1 MKGNYLNKI
10 ERIAKRSL
18 KGKIKITLAL
28 IVSLMITGR
37 AYAGVGEVNLY
48 LSDSPFSWSSSDD
61 LESSTGYGVR
71 VNGPYE
77 IYGDLLAE
85 KIELEII
92 NNNNLAVTNE
102 KEGGVSSGVYI
113 PGTDKLFE
121 FFPDETAYADGNSYF
136 RVENNNKIDV
146 TGKSAYGIHLEFME
160 SAETIEA
167 EITPEETEIDV
178 LSSDSEEEEE
188 DPLYAYPDI
197 DIKNSGTINAAGD
210 LEAEGV
216 RIATPFSIVAIDN
229 SGVIASV
236 VGNSEAEETH
246 YGGSMG
252 INVFITPEVEE
263 PENPVPDWI
272 AEGSEEE
279 EEELSVSPMNVSI
292 NNSGNIEASVA
303 NRDVAKIMGINVGE
317 YDDHTLTVDT
327 EIIGDVERGEPS
339 VIESDPI
346 IAEPYYIMAADIMET
361 EIYSESTPEQTSE
374 PAVTETSTLVASSAS
389 SGNGN
394 GKHSGESETGSGTGT
409 KPLEALVFNTITNEG
424 SINIKGAD
432 VSAVQAVGIS
442 SRMAEGTQSTIDNK
456 GDITVNVEMEDARQT
471 NVEEDPTAGNLYGI
485 NVFNSGTPARINANN
500 SGEII
505 VEGTITASS
514 EDAVDPVGIQSFG
527 IKSKSRGK
535 NSVSDTNNTGEIYVS
550 STENQNS
557 SDMDY
562 SYYEDTEGKEIFG
575 ARAVGIYGTAAGRGA
590 YTEITNGNYDIS
602 IDQETMDGIRA
613 GEDLDLYDAI
623 TGEIKNQYDS
633 KLDEFD
639 TYKSDVE
646 INAKI
651 TSEATSAYGYAE
663 AKGVWSTAE
672 AIENSQFVYN
682 SEDSA
687 IIAKATAANRGAEA
701 LGIESVSY
709 QNTVINQGLI
719 DVASDGK
726 TATGIGILA
735 EISEIEEDEL
745 NEHARKPEFIGA
757 DIGMPPDLP
766 GNSDDKQGG
775 DNSGGEEST
784 VLMSIY
790 SDAEP
795 VVVVEETAAY
805 STDTTLYRT
814 AVDLTDETVSS
825 LVSLSD
831 ESEST
836 EGSKN
841 DTTGSENETG
851 VPEIGERNKYILNT
865 GTINVNVNENEEIDS
880 SFAFGAGIASSRVVA
895 ERITGDRVD
904 DFAIQDEST
913 EITEVDAV
921 AGASVSESSEAS
933 AEEGESQSQ
942 YITNNGSIN
951 VSVRGDT
958 ALASGITSL
967 TKVEAIF
974 DTDGD
979 GVSDS
984 ADAAPFVSGYTS
996 DLDGDGTADEVDPD
1010 ADGDGFKS
1018 IAAGGTDYFDND
1030 SDNDG
1035 LSNSEDNDDD
1045 GDGILDEEDPEIT
1058 PISEDGISLSGSFGF
1073 LPLTEE
1079 QYEDF
1084 MDTSGGMPENLIE
1097 TSGILEDEEVFI
1109 TSSFTNNGDI
1119 KVKAVSEAEGGTAI
1133 ANGISTDVVWSDLQK
1148 PVYEI
1153 PEGTVDT
1160 GETQLSGE
1168 VQANVIE
1175 KNYDSF
1181 INSEGA
1187 LIESV
1192 AVAEKGTALAFGM
1205 RDGNYYTVD
1214 EAASERTSATKRYVG
1229 SLELSEDG
1237 TEYIPE
1243 FGMVNDGEISVTAI
1257 GQEAKAFGM
1266 MSGYLDTSDDV
1277 NEEFVVSNVKNTG
1290 SITVDYSDSSESSEG
1305 AGIVAF
1311 ADQQIEYLPK
1321 VLEGGV
1327 LLPVVEEES
1336 DSTVEAP
1343 LVFED
1348 YVVKEPEKAVVIV
1361 ENTGTIRINGK
1372 TGDKNYGIYAGIN
1385 FVDEEGIE
1393 EQELISVKEIVLSET
1408 TVTTEE
1414 ITVET
1419 QNGNDG
1425 ESETQNIGTLYTVT
1439 TADNDVYQFVM
1450 HAPDEKGETVPEKI
1464 YVVVDGDEAVGSA
1477 TPYVEETYKLGE
1489 TLIRVNNSGDIFA
1502 DGGVGIYTSSS
1513 SIVENSGTIIA
1524 SKAIVT
1530 SGGDDTV
1537 SLKSGSK
1544 ISGDVYTGSGNDQL
1558 SIDKGSELNGNIYLG
1573 EGEDLLTLDREAV
1586 IGNEESS
1593 YVIDGGNG
1601 VDKIIMSGKDSEN
1614 GNRINGD
1621 ILNFESGEIEGK
1633 WEMDEISNLD
1643 FGTGTLTIGKDSSMK
1658 VKMKGNHDSI
1668 EGGNIKAS
1676 KLVVDGKLIFDIG
1689 EVSKLGTGSFKY
1701 KPGDTMSIS
1710 TSTGEDADILTS
1722 TYAWDAEIVDEV
1734 TETEELNSASEIM
1747 AFSALAVTADESSD
1761 TTSSSVVFRRTGFT
1775 SFASSEN
1782 SDLAAVLDADY
1793 EANSDSDLS
1802 ILYSNV
1808 ENTLMSTDLDE
1819 VTAAENLNEAL
1830 EDLEGSEYAAYPALT
1845 MSVSRAFN
1853 KNISS
1858 FMDSLDSG
1866 SSVDEKASRLSFN
1879 PDEKTRQYVTVFG
1892 DFGDYDGSDTEGFD
1906 YDTYGVV
1913 LATDRE
1919 LMSGSRAGIS
1929 YGYAATDV
1937 DYDDGGSGD
1946 IKTFHIGGYHRK
1958 EEGPWTIKSSLN
1970 FDYNQNDIERVV
1982 IVGTDKYEPSA
1993 DFDSYVFSGGSE
2005 VSYDYGVE
2013 DWIIRPL
2020 AGLTYSRIQQDSFEE
2035 DTIVG
2040 VENGSEG
2047 FNSLVS
2053 EIGVKA
2059 IKEFYLPK
2067 NQLKLHFGLSWLHEF
2082 GDIYDSQ
2089 NLALAGGSYSISGI
2103 DIEDD
2108 SYELGVGIEVDTNSK
2123 WSYNLKYSYEG
2134 ASNYDGYRVSAGFK
2148 YEF

>member
-48 LSDSPFSWSSSDD
+48 LSDSPISWSSSDN

-146 TGKSAYGIHLEFME
+146 TGGSAYGIHLEFME

-167 EITPEETEIDV
+167 EITPEETEIAV

-216 RIATPFSIVAIDN
+216 RIATPFSKVTVDN
-229 SGVIASV
+229 SGEIESK
-236 VGNSEAEETH
+236 VGTEDSSETH
-246 YGGSMG
+246 YGGAMG
-252 INVFITPEVEE
+252 VNLFIAPEVEE
-263 PENPVPDWI
+263 PENSAPDWI
-272 AEGSEEE
+272 SQEASEEE
-279 EEELSVSPMNVSI
+279 EVSVMPMNIAI
-292 NNSGNIEASVA
+292 NNTGDIKASVA

-327 EIIGDVERGEPS
+327 EIIGDAVDRGEPS
-339 VIESDPI
+339 EIIPVSVASVFSDMAVKASSEPVEET
-346 IAEPYYIMAADIMET
+346 AEISPEAVLT
-361 EIYSESTPEQTSE
+361 SSES
-374 PAVTETSTLVASSAS
+374 
-389 SGNGN
+389 SGKGN

-409 KPLEALVFNTITNEG
+409 KPLEALVFNNITNEG

-984 ADAAPFVSGYTS
+984 ADAAPLDSRYTR
-996 DLDGDGTADEVDPD
+996 DLDGDGIADEVDPD

-1018 IAAGGTDYFDND
+1018 IAAGGIDYFDND

-1045 GDGILDEEDPEIT
+1045 GDGILDDDDTELNK
-1058 PISEDGISLSGSFGF
+1058 ISLDGINLYGDYGF
-1073 LPLTEE
+1073 LPITYE

-1084 MDTSGGMPENLIE
+1084 MDTPGGMPDNLIE
-1097 TSGILEDEEVFI
+1097 TTGILEDEEVFI
-1109 TSSFTNNGDI
+1109 TSSFINNGEI

-1148 PVYEI
+1148 PVYEV
-1153 PEGTVDT
+1153 PEGTLTEGVSVS
-1160 GETQLSGE
+1160 ELSDEPQSG
-1168 VQANVIE
+1168 VIE
-1175 KNYDSF
+1175 KNYDTF

-1187 LIESV
+1187 TIDVE
-1192 AVAEKGTALAFGM
+1192 AFAQDGTALAFGM
-1205 RDGNYYTVD
+1205 RNGNYYSVN
-1214 EAASERTSATKRYVG
+1214 EAASERTPVTKKYVG

-1237 TEYIPE
+1237 TDYIPE

-1321 VLEGGV
+1321 VSEGGV
-1327 LLPVVEEES
+1327 LLPVVEEEG

-1348 YVVKEPEKAVVIV
+1348 YAVKEPEKAVVVV
-1361 ENTGTIRINGK
+1361 ENTGTIRINGE

-1513 SIVENSGTIIA
+1513 SIMENSGTIIA

-1761 TTSSSVVFRRTGFT
+1761 TTSSSVVFRRAGFT

-1958 EEGPWTIKSSLN
+1958 EEGPWTIKSSIN
-1970 FDYNQNDIERVV
+1970 FDYNQNEVDRVV
-1982 IVGTDKYEPSA
+1982 YVGTDKYEPSA